1 MCYIECYII
10 LRYKMIT
17 CSIKLCY
24 ERLKKLKPFILKLVK
39 LNEVSRCP
47 TVVYCRN
54 LKLCVRHSTNFSKL
68 HQIYQDIILT
78 PTLSITP
85 YPNNGFENFWLLVKR
100 GLYFRYFYVFS
111 TIQYI
116 LCVKHF
122 SNIQY
127 YRCLKFTITFVFVT
141 AFFILKWGLG
151 FYIII
156 IIFQYK

>member
-1 MCYIECYII
+1 
-10 LRYKMIT
+10 MIT

-68 HQIYQDIILT
+68 HQIYHDIILT

-122 SNIQY
+122 FEHSILSLFEVY
-127 YRCLKFTITFVFVT
+127 HYLCLRYC
-141 AFFILKWGLG
+141 FFHSQVRAWLLYNNYNFSI
-151 FYIII
+151 
-156 IIFQYK
+156 